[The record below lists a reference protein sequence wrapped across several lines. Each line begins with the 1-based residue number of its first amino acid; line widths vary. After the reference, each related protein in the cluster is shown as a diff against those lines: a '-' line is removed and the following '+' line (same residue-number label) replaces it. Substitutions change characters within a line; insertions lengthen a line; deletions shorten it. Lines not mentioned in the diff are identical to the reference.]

1 MTTANHYEKL
11 WNKYGP
17 RLEGVIKKLAEDEG
31 IENVEPVYL
40 DNADDYKYVL
50 ESGSGLHI
58 SLGLLSDDERNN
70 AVAIELVLSFFD
82 RNNADN
88 CSDYQIIPNN
98 FSPDFSFRL
107 QDEDLFTRK
116 MTLIEHLLADSPYF
130 LEVIEKHNEYWSNHP
145 GAPKP

>member
-11 WNKYGP
+11 WKKYGS
-17 RLEGVIKKLAEDEG
+17 RLEDVIKKLAEDED
-31 IENVEPVYL
+31 IKNVEPVYL

-50 ESGSGLHI
+50 ESKSGLYI
-58 SLGLLSDDERNN
+58 SLGLLSDDESNN

-82 RNNADN
+82 KDN
-88 CSDYQIIPNN
+88 PENCLDYPLIPNN

-107 QDEDLFTRK
+107 QDEDLFARK

-130 LEVIEKHNEYWSNHP
+130 LGVMEKHFEYWNNQP
-145 GAPKP
+145 TAPKP